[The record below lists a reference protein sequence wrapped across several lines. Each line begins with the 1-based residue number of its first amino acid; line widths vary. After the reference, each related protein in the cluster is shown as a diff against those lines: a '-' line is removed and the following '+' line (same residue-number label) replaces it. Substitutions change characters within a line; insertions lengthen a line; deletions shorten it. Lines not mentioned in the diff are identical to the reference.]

1 MRTLVA
7 AALLAFAPA
16 AVPAAEAAP
25 ADAPRW
31 SLGAGFTFGQTFF
44 LSAGVGPGVLGD
56 VLRLDTPVAS
66 ATLERAVGPRSWL
79 VLGVSGSHD
88 RSSREA
94 VALGSMS
101 ELSLSV
107 LQLTAGLRHV
117 VTPAGAP
124 VDVSVLLLGGVG
136 TGTAETEYAGLDE
149 TADASSWLVG
159 ASAGIAVDRSLTT
172 NLSLRISTSLLDA
185 SWSST
190 ETERTGEPT
199 VESKNLSIRL
209 HLAPGL
215 QLRLL
220 F

>member
-7 AALLAFAPA
+7 AALLAVAPA

-31 SLGAGFTFGQTFF
+31 SLGAGFTFGQTVFG
-44 LSAGVGPGVLGD
+44 GVGAGVLGD

-66 ATLERAVGPRSWL
+66 ATLERAVGQRSWL
-79 VLGVSGSHD
+79 VLGVSGSHN

-94 VALGSMS
+94 VSLGSVS
-101 ELSLSV
+101 EASLSL
-107 LQLTAGLRHV
+107 LNLTAGLRHV

-136 TGTAETEYAGLDE
+136 TGSAETEYEGLDE
-149 TADASSWLVG
+149 TAEARSWLVG
-159 ASAGIAVDRSLTT
+159 ASAGIAIDRSLAT

-199 VESKNLSIRL
+199 VESKDLSIRL
-209 HLAPGL
+209 RLAPGL

>member
-1 MRTLVA
+1 MRTLVV
-7 AALLAFAPA
+7 AALLAAAPA
-16 AVPAAEAAP
+16 VVPAAEAAP
-25 ADAPRW
+25 AAPPRW
-31 SLGAGFTFGQTFF
+31 SLGAGFTFGPTVFI
-44 LSAGVGPGVLGD
+44 GTGVLGD
-56 VLRLDTPVAS
+56 VLRLDTPLAS

-88 RSSREA
+88 RSSRDA
-94 VALGSMS
+94 VALGSVS
-101 ELSLSV
+101 EATVTL
-107 LQLTAGLRHV
+107 LQLSAGLRHV

-136 TGTAETEYAGLDE
+136 IGSAETEYAGLDE
-149 TADASSWLVG
+149 TAEASSWLVG

-185 SWSST
+185 SWSNT

-199 VESKNLSIRL
+199 AESKDLSVRL
-209 HLAPGL
+209 RLAPGL